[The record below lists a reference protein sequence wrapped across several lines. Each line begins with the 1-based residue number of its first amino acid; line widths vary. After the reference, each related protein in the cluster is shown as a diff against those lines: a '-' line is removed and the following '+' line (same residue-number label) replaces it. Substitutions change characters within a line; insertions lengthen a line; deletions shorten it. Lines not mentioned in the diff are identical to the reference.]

1 MSFGRM
7 EPTTGLVSTNEA
19 GAELFTAYRRNDQ
32 SLVWTWLPILLGLIA
47 SAIVAR
53 AFCPVPRS
61 ATLSAAEGLFLAL
74 TYVLATVGIGAAV
87 FAACG
92 VIVAKREREVPI
104 SRVLPFFCCVA
115 AWITPLAAFYARDS
129 LWAVLAGFVLSIL
142 VSRLTYRYY
151 PASRTAEMFATSA
164 ESQSIDPYATRRIG
178 LTFAALLLQ
187 FGALFTVA
195 SMSHLAT
202 ILISCAIVVLSFF
215 HQSASQS
222 QSNLRFPRALPLS
235 IMLGLAIILVAASLT
250 PYLEGPTDDANADS
264 IVSTWHSSPKP
275 RRRSSKASLLQSA
288 RSWFRSFLPHNH
300 QSGSQG
306 KRSGGSTA
314 DRPYPA
320 LQALFGEGNTASRS
334 ESNPWKRELN
344 SRKSTALVAG
354 DSEPGVILRPK
365 VTDHITIVPPSP
377 MRRVFDA
384 KPSWRTTDPVSIPFY
399 GAYWIFK
406 ASDKTLPAGAID
418 MRGDPD
424 SLSFKTTDFSPISME
439 ARQNFG
445 LPIQLSC
452 CGAIELVISNADRRP
467 GTVRVEL
474 ILTNTILPGQPR
486 QSLGIL
492 PVNSTLHWFPGDDR
506 PPVTEVL
513 NFRLPAHLSIQ
524 SFDEATIRFEMQ
536 SPRERFSA
544 KIAVQKFRLI
554 PRLF

>member
-1 MSFGRM
+1 M
-7 EPTTGLVSTNEA
+7 
-19 GAELFTAYRRNDQ
+19 
-32 SLVWTWLPILLGLIA
+32 
-47 SAIVAR
+47 
-53 AFCPVPRS
+53 
-61 ATLSAAEGLFLAL
+61 
-74 TYVLATVGIGAAV
+74 
-87 FAACG
+87 
-92 VIVAKREREVPI
+92 
-104 SRVLPFFCCVA
+104 
-115 AWITPLAAFYARDS
+115 
-129 LWAVLAGFVLSIL
+129 
-142 VSRLTYRYY
+142 
-151 PASRTAEMFATSA
+151 
-164 ESQSIDPYATRRIG
+164 
-178 LTFAALLLQ
+178 
-187 FGALFTVA
+187 
-195 SMSHLAT
+195 
-202 ILISCAIVVLSFF
+202 
-215 HQSASQS
+215 
-222 QSNLRFPRALPLS
+222 
-235 IMLGLAIILVAASLT
+235 
-250 PYLEGPTDDANADS
+250 
-264 IVSTWHSSPKP
+264 
-275 RRRSSKASLLQSA
+275 
-288 RSWFRSFLPHNH
+288 
-300 QSGSQG
+300 
-306 KRSGGSTA
+306 
-314 DRPYPA
+314 
-320 LQALFGEGNTASRS
+320 
-334 ESNPWKRELN
+334 
-344 SRKSTALVAG
+344 
-354 DSEPGVILRPK
+354 
-365 VTDHITIVPPSP
+365 TDHITIVPPSP

-452 CGAIELVISNADRRP
+452 CGAIELVISNADRRR

-492 PVNSTLHWFPGDDR
+492 PVNSTLRWFPGDDR